1 MSDILLLI
9 EKVLLEQSML
19 NELNLSSSTC
29 RRDLAEKIAKK
40 ITRLQ

>member
-1 MSDILLLI
+1 MNEITLLI
-9 EKVLLEQSML
+9 EKVLHEQSML
-19 NELNLSSSTC
+19 NKLNLSSATC